1 MSCSNEQ
8 RDMVRIG
15 LVGGGSFCSEFITD
29 VYSYGD
35 QYTNGATIVAV
46 ADPDAQS
53 PGVLLAQK
61 LGLKTVTDHHD
72 LYDSAY
78 DINLLICMRRDDAL
92 FQDIF
97 KTKPDHIRL
106 LAHQVFCLLWN
117 TVKLHEKAL
126 EERTEEL
133 TTIVDGIQDFILV
146 ITPERKI
153 IEANKSFLEQM
164 GYSREDVVGRTCH
177 EVFQNV
183 STPCESGDIVCPL
196 NEVIRNKRPS
206 QQVLPRVN
214 HDGGQRYFEVSIF
227 PIWEKDGKIS
237 RFIEVSRDITQRKH
251 QEEEMTRRL
260 EAMVEE
266 RTRQLEE
273 SHAKV
278 LHQDKMAS
286 LGKLSASVVH
296 EINNPIAGIL
306 NLIMLLKRIMGEQ
319 RLGED
324 QIEQFKHYIEL
335 METETRRI
343 GRIVSNL
350 LAFSRQSKVKPESV
364 NLNQVIE
371 KSLFLNANLM
381 KIKGIKSETDLDAE
395 LPNIMGSADQI
406 QQIFMNL
413 ISNAAEAMESS
424 DGGVLRIETRVANNG
439 GEVTARVADTGVGIS
454 KDHIPKLFE
463 PFFTTKKKGKGV
475 GLGLSVVYGIIEEH
489 GGTIRVESD
498 VGKGTAFTVTFPVDG
513 VSYRGVTT

>member
-61 LGLKTVTDHHD
+61 LGLRTVTDHHD

-251 QEEEMTRRL
+251 QEEEMTRR
-260 EAMVEE
+260 
-266 RTRQLEE
+266 
-273 SHAKV
+273 
-278 LHQDKMAS
+278 
-286 LGKLSASVVH
+286 
-296 EINNPIAGIL
+296 
-306 NLIMLLKRIMGEQ
+306 
-319 RLGED
+319 
-324 QIEQFKHYIEL
+324 
-335 METETRRI
+335 
-343 GRIVSNL
+343 
-350 LAFSRQSKVKPESV
+350 
-364 NLNQVIE
+364 
-371 KSLFLNANLM
+371 
-381 KIKGIKSETDLDAE
+381 
-395 LPNIMGSADQI
+395 
-406 QQIFMNL
+406 
-413 ISNAAEAMESS
+413 
-424 DGGVLRIETRVANNG
+424 
-439 GEVTARVADTGVGIS
+439 
-454 KDHIPKLFE
+454 
-463 PFFTTKKKGKGV
+463 
-475 GLGLSVVYGIIEEH
+475 
-489 GGTIRVESD
+489 
-498 VGKGTAFTVTFPVDG
+498 
-513 VSYRGVTT
+513 